1 MDDNGDDEGAAFFSQ
16 FDTDNDGSVSL
27 SELKGGLEKKLSL
40 KLTQRQARK
49 VMELFDASGDG
60 SLQQNEMVSFEDF
73 HSRLQVLVEE
83 NKKRSLQS
91 RKTRS
96 ILAGSRKSRRM
107 SSNELSHL
115 SLKDLEESEKTALKE
130 DAKEQDQI
138 IKRGAAIETK
148 LESALGGEAEV
159 TVEVWNPWP
168 WTELFDKIADHYE
181 LDHVDQFVAVF
192 ATIDVDAGGTLDKD
206 EIQDVLREA
215 GVKISEE
222 GVETLFN
229 MIDED
234 GSGEIDQDEWR
245 EAVDFY
251 LELKKEEKERAN
263 ENQDNSDI
271 QRSIRAAKLAQLGQ
285 SAKMLQEKKKKKL
298 GILNV
303 ISKSTASLKRLGS
316 KNEGDGDIVSPTPTE
331 STRRRSSVRFA
342 VEDVEATSLD
352 KSNHSQEGLFF

>member
-1 MDDNGDDEGAAFFSQ
+1 M
-16 FDTDNDGSVSL
+16 
-27 SELKGGLEKKLSL
+27 
-40 KLTQRQARK
+40 
-49 VMELFDASGDG
+49 
-60 SLQQNEMVSFEDF
+60 
-73 HSRLQVLVEE
+73 
-83 NKKRSLQS
+83 
-91 RKTRS
+91 
-96 ILAGSRKSRRM
+96 
-107 SSNELSHL
+107 
-115 SLKDLEESEKTALKE
+115 
-130 DAKEQDQI
+130 
-138 IKRGAAIETK
+138 
-148 LESALGGEAEV
+148 
-159 TVEVWNPWP
+159 
-168 WTELFDKIADHYE
+168 FDKIADHYE

-192 ATIDVDAGGTLDKD
+192 ATIDVDAGGTLDQE
-206 EIQDVLREA
+206 EIHDVLKEA
-215 GVKISEE
+215 GVKISHE

-263 ENQDNSDI
+263 ENQDNSGI

-298 GILNV
+298 GFLNV

-316 KNEGDGDIVSPTPTE
+316 KNEDDGDIANPAPTE

>member
-1 MDDNGDDEGAAFFSQ
+1 M
-16 FDTDNDGSVSL
+16 
-27 SELKGGLEKKLSL
+27 
-40 KLTQRQARK
+40 
-49 VMELFDASGDG
+49 
-60 SLQQNEMVSFEDF
+60 
-73 HSRLQVLVEE
+73 
-83 NKKRSLQS
+83 
-91 RKTRS
+91 
-96 ILAGSRKSRRM
+96 
-107 SSNELSHL
+107 
-115 SLKDLEESEKTALKE
+115 
-130 DAKEQDQI
+130 
-138 IKRGAAIETK
+138 
-148 LESALGGEAEV
+148 
-159 TVEVWNPWP
+159 
-168 WTELFDKIADHYE
+168 FDKIADHYE

-192 ATIDVDAGGTLDKD
+192 ATIDVDAGGTLDQE
-206 EIQDVLREA
+206 EIQDVLKEA

-222 GVETLFN
+222 GAETLFN

-251 LELKKEEKERAN
+251 LQLKKEEKERAN

-271 QRSIRAAKLAQLGQ
+271 QRNIRAAKLAQLGQ

-303 ISKSTASLKRLGS
+303 ITRSTASLKRLGS
-316 KNEGDGDIVSPTPTE
+316 KNEDDGDIVNPTPTE